1 MTSETDREV
10 AERTQADTE
19 FLAREIASVR
29 VSLTDMVTGEDF
41 GDRLDQMS
49 EMIER
54 LSLQVGQLSGDPVTT
69 KSSST
74 VNDAN

>member
-1 MTSETDREV
+1 
-10 AERTQADTE
+10 
-19 FLAREIASVR
+19 
-29 VSLTDMVTGEDF
+29 MVTGEDF

>member
-29 VSLTDMVTGEDF
+29 VSLTDMVTGEDI

-54 LSLQVGQLSGDPVTT
+54 LSLQVGQLSDEAVTIE
-69 KSSST
+69 SSST